1 MGTEIFLTAFR
12 PVERK
17 AFGIL
22 DIGSSG
28 IFFWSGVSGH
38 RVDYLLVGLA
48 YFYLRV
54 RSGGVRGGDL
64 PGGELTLVST
74 KILSTK
80 LKDTTG
86 YGREIST

>member
-1 MGTEIFLTAFR
+1 MCRVIGLIIF
-12 PVERK
+12 
-17 AFGIL
+17 
-22 DIGSSG
+22 SSDWL
-28 IFFWSGVSGH
+28 ISISGQV
-38 RVDYLLVGLA
+38 
-48 YFYLRV
+48 
-54 RSGGVRGGDL
+54 SGGVRGGDL